1 MTSEVR
7 RVAWSRPAGPSWCT
21 PVGLLLTTAGI
32 ALTGFTGVGWWLFP
46 AVPIGVLLVLFAR
59 TRVAVDSRRGLTV
72 SVARLPIRRISLDRI
87 VAVRSGY
94 ARLADLGGFGYR
106 VMPGRQALSLRAGD
120 ALWLE
125 LTSGREFV
133 VTVDDAETAA
143 RLLTEL
149 SERR

>member
-1 MTSEVR
+1 M
-7 RVAWSRPAGPSWCT
+7 
-21 PVGLLLTTAGI
+21 
-32 ALTGFTGVGWWLFP
+32 
-46 AVPIGVLLVLFAR
+46 LLVLFAR